1 MLIEP
6 FPLILAFLPLSA
18 YLLLIGMIRL
28 VAAPVVTTGG
38 RDLGALAVG
47 ISGLVAIGP
56 AELFFPG
63 PAAASMGAYVWLVL
77 LLFYILAVSLVILS
91 LPTRLVVYGM
101 APQSLLEPLREA
113 AAVLDPAATSD
124 PRRPQ
129 VFLPTLGVRLRI
141 DGNPLVETSQI
152 AAFEP
157 NLPAV
162 FWGQLLAAL
171 RKQTQGKGPRFRT
184 AGWGMIAL
192 GLVLAIP
199 PLLAAV
205 SQPEAVVAGLQ
216 QWLWR

>member
-1 MLIEP
+1 MWRATPKRRLRDRMTFVACGPFPLFSRRWLAGICAERTSMLIEP

-91 LPTRLVVYGM
+91 LPT
-101 APQSLLEPLREA
+101 
-113 AAVLDPAATSD
+113 
-124 PRRPQ
+124 
-129 VFLPTLGVRLRI
+129 
-141 DGNPLVETSQI
+141 
-152 AAFEP
+152 
-157 NLPAV
+157 
-162 FWGQLLAAL
+162 
-171 RKQTQGKGPRFRT
+171 
-184 AGWGMIAL
+184 
-192 GLVLAIP
+192 
-199 PLLAAV
+199 
-205 SQPEAVVAGLQ
+205 
-216 QWLWR
+216 